1 MEEKHHDAKNPPRAG
16 GQRNGQHGTRHGVKE
31 GSFVRRHTAIKRKK
45 LPGAIIKKNKN
56 GKDHRAEI
64 GVIQQPAAKDLGI

>member
-31 GSFVRRHTAIKRKK
+31 GPFVRRQTAIKRKK
-45 LPGAIIKKNKN
+45 LPGARIKKNKN